1 MTSIVDGRKCT
12 PSFPCYLSWLAPL
25 RDLVCFFS
33 WDVPLLGVVPD
44 EPYLA
49 RPSLID
55 LEKIFKTKLLAGLE
69 NRRHPHYSI
78 KHTHLAA
85 TGAYVCCGTGDPSF
99 VYGIVQ
105 AR

>member
-1 MTSIVDGRKCT
+1 M
-12 PSFPCYLSWLAPL
+12 
-25 RDLVCFFS
+25 
-33 WDVPLLGVVPD
+33 PLLGVVPD

-69 NRRHPHYSI
+69 NRRQPHYSI

-85 TGAYVCCGTGDPSF
+85 TGT
-99 VYGIVQ
+99 
-105 AR
+105 

>member
-1 MTSIVDGRKCT
+1 M
-12 PSFPCYLSWLAPL
+12 
-25 RDLVCFFS
+25 
-33 WDVPLLGVVPD
+33 PLLGVVPD

-69 NRRHPHYSI
+69 NRRQPHYSI

-85 TGAYVCCGTGDPSF
+85 TGAFVRLDAGDPSSPRHRF
-99 VYGIVQ
+99 VQ
-105 AR
+105 AHTNAWWLSVSEVIHTK